1 MSDYGLEVRDA
12 EGNIII
18 DSSTF
23 TVRQVAKRFI
33 SRNDLILKVGK
44 AEWTRAVQFP
54 WAEAKYGQFI
64 SVTQVNLASFPR
76 NPTNYELYGAN
87 AGRGV
92 VVGRMGAVDTQDETG
107 LDYWINNSP
116 RLPVAKA
123 YDGYITLEPAVHAF
137 NADVWLSLYVVV

>member
-44 AEWTRAVQFP
+44 DTWTKPVQFP

-64 SVTQVNLASFPR
+64 SVTQVNLASLPR
-76 NPTNYELYGAN
+76 NPTKYELKGAN

>member
-44 AEWTRAVQFP
+44 DTWTKVVQFP

-64 SVTQVNLASFPR
+64 SVTQVNLASLPR
-76 NPTNYELYGAN
+76 NPTIYELKGAK
-87 AGRGV
+87 
-92 VVGRMGAVDTQDETG
+92 VGRMGSVDTQDETG
-107 LDYWINNSP
+107 LDYWINKSP

>member
-18 DSSTF
+18 DTSTF

-33 SRNDLILKVGK
+33 SRSDLILKVGK

-54 WAEAKYGQFI
+54 WAESKYGMFI
-64 SVTQVNLASFPR
+64 SVTQVNLASLPR
-76 NPTNYELYGAN
+76 NPTAAELLN
-87 AGRGV
+87 VRGKTSQ
-92 VVGRMGAVDTQDETG
+92 GSLRTVDATS
-107 LDYWINNSP
+107 LDRWILDSP
-116 RLPVAKA
+116 RLPVATA
-123 YDGYITLEPAVHAF
+123 YDGYITLAPAVYAF

>member
-54 WAEAKYGQFI
+54 WAEAKFGQFI
-64 SVTQVNLASFPR
+64 SVTQVNLATLPR
-76 NPTNYELYGAN
+76 NPTALELQ
-87 AGRGV
+87 GV
-92 VVGRMGAVDTQDETG
+92 TQSKMGSVRNQDETG
-107 LDYWINNSP
+107 LDRWILNSP

-123 YDGYITLEPAVHAF
+123 YDGYITLEPAVYAF

>member
-33 SRNDLILKVGK
+33 SSADLRLKVGK
-44 AEWTRAVQFP
+44 TSWTKAVQFP

-64 SVTQVNLASFPR
+64 SVTQVNLASLPR
-76 NPTNYELYGAN
+76 NPTNYELYGAK
-87 AGRGV
+87 
-92 VVGRMGAVDTQDETG
+92 VGRMGAVDTQDETG

>member
-44 AEWTRAVQFP
+44 DTWKKPVQFP

-64 SVTQVNLASFPR
+64 SVTQVNLASFPS
-76 NPTNYELYGAN
+76 NPAKHELKGAK
-87 AGRGV
+87 
-92 VVGRMGAVDTQDETG
+92 VGLMGSVNTQDETG

>member
-33 SRNDLILKVGK
+33 SRYDLILKVG
-44 AEWTRAVQFP
+44 TDTYTGAVHFP

-64 SVTQVNLASFPR
+64 SVTQVNLASLPR
-76 NPTNYELYGAN
+76 NPSSYEL
-87 AGRGV
+87 RGSKPD
-92 VVGRMGAVDTQDETG
+92 MGSVSTQAENG

-123 YDGYITLEPAVHAF
+123 YDGYITLEPAVYAF

>member
-44 AEWTRAVQFP
+44 DTWTKAVQFP

-64 SVTQVNLASFPR
+64 SVTQVNLAGFPSDPGYYDLR
-76 NPTNYELYGAN
+76 GAK
-87 AGRGV
+87 
-92 VVGRMGAVDTQDETG
+92 VGLMGNVSAQDETG

-123 YDGYITLEPAVHAF
+123 YDGYITLEPAVYAF
-137 NADVWLSLYVVV
+137 NANVWLSLYVVV

>member
-44 AEWTRAVQFP
+44 DTWTKPVQFP

-64 SVTQVNLASFPR
+64 SVTQVNLVSFPS
-76 NPTNYELYGAN
+76 NPAIHELRGAKP
-87 AGRGV
+87 G
-92 VVGRMGAVDTQDETG
+92 MGSVSTQDETG
-107 LDYWINNSP
+107 LDYWINKSP

-123 YDGYITLEPAVHAF
+123 YDGYITLEPAEHAF

>member
-33 SRNDLILKVGK
+33 SRNDLILKVGQGG
-44 AEWTRAVQFP
+44 WTGVVQFP

-64 SVTQVNLASFPR
+64 SVTQVNLASLPR

-92 VVGRMGAVDTQDETG
+92 VVGRMGAVATQDETG

-123 YDGYITLEPAVHAF
+123 YDGYITLEPAVHSF

>member
-44 AEWTRAVQFP
+44 DTWTKAVQFP

-64 SVTQVNLASFPR
+64 SVTQVNLASLPR
-76 NPTNYELYGAN
+76 NPTAAELMSARQYN
-87 AGRGV
+87 
-92 VVGRMGAVDTQDETG
+92 MGKVNTQDETG
-107 LDYWINNSP
+107 LDWWINTSP

-123 YDGYITLEPAVHAF
+123 YNGYITLEPAVHAF

>member
-18 DSSTF
+18 DPSTF

-44 AEWTRAVQFP
+44 DTWTKAVQFP

-64 SVTQVNLASFPR
+64 SVTQVSLASLPR
-76 NPTNYELYGAN
+76 NPTEYELKGAK
-87 AGRGV
+87 
-92 VVGRMGAVDTQDETG
+92 VGRMGSVDTQDETG

>member
-44 AEWTRAVQFP
+44 AEWTRPVNFP

-64 SVTQVNLASFPR
+64 SVTQVNLPGLPR
-76 NPTNYELYGAN
+76 NPTTLELQKATRTSQGSLSIA
-87 AGRGV
+87 
-92 VVGRMGAVDTQDETG
+92 DDTG
-107 LDYWINNSP
+107 LDWWILNSP

-123 YDGYITLEPAVHAF
+123 FDGYITLEPAVYSF

>member
-44 AEWTRAVQFP
+44 DAWTKPVEFP
-54 WAEAKYGQFI
+54 WAEAKYGQFV
-64 SVTQVNLASFPR
+64 SVTQVNLEAFPSKPTI
-76 NPTNYELYGAN
+76 NPYAKSDLGHYYT
-87 AGRGV
+87 RGL
-92 VVGRMGAVDTQDETG
+92 QS
-107 LDYWINNSP
+107 LDYWIDNSP
-116 RLPVAKA
+116 RLPVVTA
-123 YDGYITLEPAVHAF
+123 YNGYVTLAPAVHAF

>member
-54 WAEAKYGQFI
+54 WAEAKFGQFI
-64 SVTQVNLASFPR
+64 SVTQVNLAALPR
-76 NPTNYELYGAN
+76 NPTALELQ
-87 AGRGV
+87 GV
-92 VVGRMGAVDTQDETG
+92 TQSKMGSVRNQDETG
-107 LDYWINNSP
+107 LDRWILNSP

-123 YDGYITLEPAVHAF
+123 YDGYITLEPAVYAF

>member
-33 SRNDLILKVGK
+33 SRNDLILKVGTDT
-44 AEWTRAVQFP
+44 WTGAVHFP

-64 SVTQVNLASFPR
+64 SVTQVNLASLPR
-76 NPTNYELYGAN
+76 NPISYELNYAK
-87 AGRGV
+87 
-92 VVGRMGAVDTQDETG
+92 VGLMGSVSTQDETG

-123 YDGYITLEPAVHAF
+123 YNGYITLEPAVHAF

>member
-33 SRNDLILKVGK
+33 SRADLILKVGRGD
-44 AEWTRAVQFP
+44 WTRAVQFP
-54 WAEAKYGQFI
+54 WAESKYGMFI
-64 SVTQVNLASFPR
+64 SVTQVSLPALPR
-76 NPTNYELYGAN
+76 NPTSLEMAKVRETRQGSF
-87 AGRGV
+87 RIV
-92 VVGRMGAVDTQDETG
+92 DETS
-107 LDYWINNSP
+107 LDRWILDSP
-116 RLPVAKA
+116 RLPVATA
-123 YDGYITLEPAVHAF
+123 YDGYITLAPAVYAF

>member
-44 AEWTRAVQFP
+44 DTWTKPVQFP
-54 WAEAKYGQFI
+54 WAEAKYGQFV
-64 SVTQVNLASFPR
+64 SVTQVGLAPLPPDPTSFWAVR
-76 NPTNYELYGAN
+76 REDM
-87 AGRGV
+87 GRVSVHGINSP
-92 VVGRMGAVDTQDETG
+92 
-107 LDYWINNSP
+107 DYWINNAP

-123 YDGYITLEPAVHAF
+123 YDGYVTLEPAVHAF

>member
-12 EGNIII
+12 DNNVII

-23 TVRQVAKRFI
+23 TVRQVANKFI

-44 AEWTRAVQFP
+44 DRWSKPVQFP
-54 WAEAKYGQFI
+54 WAEAKYGQFV
-64 SVTQVNLASFPR
+64 SVTQVNLNALPA
-76 NPTNYELYGAN
+76 NPTPLELRN
-87 AGRGV
+87 TRLNLGRTMDSGP
-92 VVGRMGAVDTQDETG
+92 TS
-107 LDYWINNSP
+107 LDQWINNAP

-123 YDGYITLEPAVHAF
+123 FNGYVTLEPAVSYF

>member
-33 SRNDLILKVGK
+33 SRNDLILKVG
-44 AEWTRAVQFP
+44 TDTYTNAVQFP

-76 NPTNYELYGAN
+76 NPLQYELNYV
-87 AGRGV
+87 R
-92 VVGRMGAVDTQDETG
+92 VGLMGSVRTQDETG

-123 YDGYITLEPAVHAF
+123 YNGYITLEPAVYAF

>member
-33 SRNDLILKVGK
+33 SNDHLIAKVGS
-44 AEWTRAVQFP
+44 ASCTYAVGFP

-64 SVTQVNLASFPR
+64 SVTQVNLASLPR
-76 NPTNYELYGAN
+76 NPTNYELKSAN

-92 VVGRMGAVDTQDETG
+92 VVGRMGAVDTQVETG

-123 YDGYITLEPAVHAF
+123 YDGYITLEPAVYAF